1 MYKYFQWYIY
11 LVQDVHTIAKFR
23 KHTMPNDSPSETH
36 YRHQKCFEKAHL
48 SPILFTSFFP
58 PFSSPP
64 PDQDIRGTVH
74 VVMNSGPRDRGHLRA
89 FARMR
94 IFLLADRQDKDTPDR
109 GRLILVW
116 IMEKQNLV
124 TLVNVISQSFVFRG
138 RVSSKLIFIIAYYV
152 IAFCAPISAIF
163 CSQRAVLIPFLSLS
177 HFIFSFLRRQH
188 RVKNIFN
195 YFKFRFVTFITRMR
209 VWCSL
214 PSVYERLWPCLDH
227 FFRWESRR
235 IIESFLSLLNIV

>member
-1 MYKYFQWYIY
+1 MCTRSQSFENTRCRTIPRRKRITATRSVLKKLTFRRFY
-11 LVQDVHTIAKFR
+11 LRV
-23 KHTMPNDSPSETH
+23 
-36 YRHQKCFEKAHL
+36 
-48 SPILFTSFFP
+48 FFP

-177 HFIFSFLRRQH
+177 LSHFIFSFLRRQH

-195 YFKFRFVTFITRMR
+195 YFKFRFVTFITSVHARF
-209 VWCSL
+209 L
-214 PSVYERLWPCLDH
+214 PYMNVFDLVSII
-227 FFRWESRR
+227 FFVENHVG
-235 IIESFLSLLNIV
+235 L

>member
-1 MYKYFQWYIY
+1 MCTRSQSFENTRCRTIPRRKRITATRSVLKKLTFRRFY
-11 LVQDVHTIAKFR
+11 LRV
-23 KHTMPNDSPSETH
+23 
-36 YRHQKCFEKAHL
+36 
-48 SPILFTSFFP
+48 FFF